1 MPQQE
6 KSVMNTLSKPCAP
19 QPSMVN
25 TLANG
30 VLFNISWLVIVS
42 THSIFLAPAIV
53 ALHLLVHFTFMGRGL
68 VEARLVLW
76 VTLVG
81 FLLDQVFF
89 AVGVFTVAG
98 KMSFAPLWINC
109 LWPVLATT
117 LMHAFSGLQQRLV
130 LAIVLGAIGGAA
142 SYVAG
147 TRLSDVAF
155 ASPFWGPIIMAI
167 TWAIV
172 FPSLLLAARPSLTR
186 GVHTDAS

>member
-1 MPQQE
+1 M
-6 KSVMNTLSKPCAP
+6 STLLEPCAP
-19 QPSMVN
+19 QASMVN

-30 VLFNISWLVIVS
+30 VLFNISWLLIVS
-42 THSIFLAPAIV
+42 THSIFLAPAIA

-81 FLLDQVFF
+81 FLLDQVLFT
-89 AVGVFTVAG
+89 VGVFTVAG
-98 KMSFAPLWINC
+98 QLSFAPLWINC

-130 LAIVLGAIGGAA
+130 LAIVVGAIGGAA

-147 TRLSDVAF
+147 TRLSDIAF
-155 ASPFWGPIIMAI
+155 ASLFWGPIIMAI

-172 FPSLLLAARPSLTR
+172 FPSLLLTARASMT
-186 GVHTDAS
+186 GGFHTDAS